1 MDTDSLSNETYEGI
15 LLTVDKYYPDLT
27 SYFGAIA
34 SECNTEDDFL
44 LKVLKE
50 INVIMNAD
58 LDELDEIFYGV
69 IPTKENLDF
78 FTGKLESQIT

>member
-1 MDTDSLSNETYEGI
+1 MMIEKTVGYMDTDSLSNETYEGI

-44 LKVLKE
+44 
-50 INVIMNAD
+50 
-58 LDELDEIFYGV
+58 
-69 IPTKENLDF
+69 P
-78 FTGKLESQIT
+78 